1 MCRLNALRRRED
13 GAATLLV
20 SMILLI
26 AATLL
31 VLYASNTVVG
41 EQRMSANEVRSKQA
55 FQAAEAGIELSIE
68 HINAGNDFQN
78 VSLATLNGRW
88 SSANSSYRVM
98 FCSSA
103 AFPAAQQ
110 CADLAAGGI
119 TSACVAPAA
128 GDTTAWVV
136 GCGWSDDNA
145 ARKRI
150 VTLVART
157 EPVPGDVNN
166 PLIAKGNVAFGGNPT
181 VTNYFNNL
189 TVWTGATLDNTG
201 NTGKTVIRKPSSVA
215 GALTSNEVV
224 AQVGNGNNVCT
235 QAADLI
241 STTSTGVFG
250 PDVIQGDMTLANL
263 TPDQFFENF
272 LGTPPNVYKATMPDE
287 IVAGGDA
294 GTISAG
300 DKVYWVEGNASISQ
314 NIGSEGH
321 PVVLVVNGNLSLG
334 GNATIFGVVFVKGD
348 LSVSGGPVIRGAVLS
363 TGSVS
368 SGGNL
373 NVIYDP
379 DAVGG
384 VNSIGTFA
392 AMPGTWRDF

>member
-98 FCSSA
+98 FCPSA

-110 CADLAAGGI
+110 CADLAVNGI
-119 TSACVAPAA
+119 SPACAAPAA
-128 GDTTAWVV
+128 GQATAWVV

-241 STTSTGVFG
+241 CTTSTGVFG

-287 IVAGGDA
+287 IVASGDA

-384 VNSIGTFA
+384 ANSIGTFA